1 MEIQKITSQSNQ
13 LIHKMNCYKYN
24 LHQQHYFQV
33 IHNIKCH
40 FYHLLFT
47 TDLLK
52 RNYSKNYH
60 NKNNVRLLNQLLPED
75 ISIMILSYVDSPQEL
90 IYNNLIYNNLIYNN
104 TYYNRFI
111 HKWYITISNVLY
123 LFEESYHSEILYIST
138 IHKVYYDRYFYS
150 DYLFEIEFN
159 EFYKLIVLESLTT
172 TRDYLFT
179 IMKEFMYKL
188 IFY

>member
-13 LIHKMNCYKYN
+13 LIHQMNCYKYN
-24 LHQQHYFQV
+24 LHQQHYFQL
-33 IHNIKCH
+33 IHNMKCH

-75 ISIMILSYVDSPQEL
+75 MSIMILSYLDSPQDL

-138 IHKVYYDRYFYS
+138 IHKVYYDHYFYS

-159 EFYKLIVLESLTT
+159 EFYKLIVLESLTI
-172 TRDYLFT
+172 TRDHLFT

>member
-1 MEIQKITSQSNQ
+1 MMEIQKITSQSNQ
-13 LIHKMNCYKYN
+13 LIHKMNCSKYN
-24 LHQQHYFQV
+24 IHQHFQV
-33 IHNIKCH
+33 IRNMKCH

-52 RNYSKNYH
+52 KNYSK
-60 NKNNVRLLNQLLPED
+60 KNHTKMSIRLLNQILPED
-75 ISIMILSYVDSPQEL
+75 ISITISSYLDNPQDF
-90 IYNNLIYNNLIYNN
+90 IYNNLIYNNVIYNN

-138 IHKVYYDRYFYS
+138 IHKVYYDNYFYS
-150 DYLFEIEFN
+150 DYLFEIDFN
-159 EFYKLIVLESLTT
+159 AFYKLIVLESLKTT
-172 TRDYLFT
+172 KEYLFT